1 MISELDMRILVP
13 IDGSDNS
20 FRALRFAADL
30 ADRYPCTLHV
40 VHITDVR
47 GESTD
52 HILERAR
59 EILDEEG
66 IEDQPEVVTDVRLEN
81 IRYANRVGK
90 DVLEIAREDDYDHI
104 VMGHHGSGMVD
115 RAILGSAA
123 ETIVRSGEVAV
134 TVIP

>member
-1 MISELDMRILVP
+1 MKVLVP

-20 FRALRFAADL
+20 YRALRFAIEMAN
-30 ADRYPCTLHV
+30 RFSGTLHV
-40 VHITDVR
+40 IHITDAA
-47 GESTD
+47 GEASEQ
-52 HILERAR
+52 ILERAR
-59 EILDEEG
+59 TILEEEG
-66 IEDQPEVVTDVRLEN
+66 ISDTPEVVTDVRLEN

-90 DVLEIAREDDYDHI
+90 DVLELAEKDGYDHI

-134 TVIP
+134 TVVP

>member
-1 MISELDMRILVP
+1 MKVLVP

-20 FRALRFAADL
+20 YRALRFAAEM
-30 ADRYPCTLHV
+30 ARRYPCTLHV
-40 VHITDVR
+40 IHLTDVH
-47 GESTD
+47 GESTER
-52 HILERAR
+52 ILEKAR
-59 EILDEEG
+59 EILAEED
-66 IEDQPEVVTDVRLEN
+66 IEDEPEVVTDVRLEN

-90 DVLEIAREDDYDHI
+90 DVLEIAEEDGYDHI

-123 ETIVRSGEVAV
+123 ETIVRAGEVAV